1 MVGGGKV
8 LVKGFKQ
15 MPFAQRPGEAYELF
29 GRFVGATITGSY
41 VEGALEF
48 QLPLQYIQ
56 ITKTI
61 LCCTLYCC

>member
-29 GRFVGATITGSY
+29 GRFVGATTTGSY
-41 VEGALEF
+41 VAMAL
-48 QLPLQYIQ
+48 
-56 ITKTI
+56 
-61 LCCTLYCC
+61 